1 MFERNRIEHQ
11 GEAHRKGHLVEVTLS
26 DGSVVKGR
34 IFTSVSKQLADELN
48 GPTTFLEFQSAA
60 GDKALLAKAR
70 IATVTSFET
79 PRADHLDRTL
89 QQAESF
95 DAYEILRVERGASL
109 DEIKSAYHRLA
120 KTYHPD
126 RFAASSLPQ
135 EMADYVSAMS
145 RRLNLAYAMLQDEIR
160 TFAPSA
166 PPQPRRT
173 AH

>member
-11 GEAHRKGHLVEVTLS
+11 GEAQRKGHLVEVTLS
-26 DGSVVKGR
+26 DGSVLKGR
-34 IFTSVSKQLADELN
+34 IFTSVSKHLADELN
-48 GPTTFLEFQSAA
+48 GQTAFLDFQSTN

-79 PRADHLDRTL
+79 PKADQLDRTL

-95 DAYEILRVERGASL
+95 DAYEILRIERGASL
-109 DEIKSAYHRLA
+109 EEIKSAYHRLA
-120 KTYHPD
+120 KAYHPD
-126 RFAASSLPQ
+126 RFAASALPP

-160 TFAPSA
+160 TFAS
-166 PPQPRRT
+166 PPPPRR
-173 AH
+173 AHH